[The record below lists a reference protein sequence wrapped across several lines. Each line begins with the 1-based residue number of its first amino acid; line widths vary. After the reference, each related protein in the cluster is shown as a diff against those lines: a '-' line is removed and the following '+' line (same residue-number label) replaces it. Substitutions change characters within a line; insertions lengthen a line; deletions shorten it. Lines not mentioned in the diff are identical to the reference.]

1 MTKFLRL
8 AAGILC
14 VGVLALGVVVIDPA
28 WLSNFPHRRGPDNKA
43 SLAEEI
49 ARNEQLDQQEAAL
62 HRQRQAKRR
71 VAAEVI
77 ARQCSLAEAIEQFR
91 ALDRVW
97 PELPPPPRSPRSW
110 GCRGMNGA
118 AGTFSISSGSF
129 WPIAPTRR
137 PRSPADWKRN
147 SNNSWPTARST
158 SPRRRS
164 RVPSGVVNAKNG
176 VSVIGGFDFFPSHA
190 PPAWPCPS
198 YPSLRRAGP
207 SAPALRSGGLY
218 LAVEG

>member
-1 MTKFLRL
+1 MVTQAVARVRDFTRWFPRACSWSPPMTKFLRL

-28 WLSNFPHRRGPDNKA
+28 CLSNFPHRRGPDRKA

-91 ALDRVW
+91 ALDREW
-97 PELPPPPRSPRSW
+97 PELPP
-110 GCRGMNGA
+110 
-118 AGTFSISSGSF
+118 
-129 WPIAPTRR
+129 APQM
-137 PRSPADWKRN
+137 PEE
-147 SNNSWPTARST
+147 
-158 SPRRRS
+158 
-164 RVPSGVVNAKNG
+164 
-176 VSVIGGFDFFPSHA
+176 
-190 PPAWPCPS
+190 
-198 YPSLRRAGP
+198 L
-207 SAPALRSGGLY
+207 
-218 LAVEG
+218 